1 MATDAT
7 PTKEA
12 DNDAQP
18 HFVQSSAA
26 MNKFLNASSDKER
39 PRFSEP
45 FHGNSSRTVPGDG
58 DRVFAEP
65 PPSNHPSMQYA
76 YEGRNFTPQRESSR
90 RDEGY
95 FATPFGYSHSSAL
108 PYGQGWGGHGIPW
121 QTHPALQ
128 QFESL
133 QQRILNLEHRTVA
146 EGEFKKGV
154 LIFHCLFPSL
164 FRYIEFF
171 EGFSAFDGFLSRLGY
186 FSSLV
191 KKPVQLM
198 SCLL

>member
-1 MATDAT
+1 MASNNAT
-7 PTKEA
+7 PVEG
-12 DNDAQP
+12 DNEVQP
-18 HFVQSSAA
+18 RFVQSSAD
-26 MNKFLNASSDKER
+26 MNKFLNSSSDKER
-39 PRFSEP
+39 PRYSEP

-65 PPSNHPSMQYA
+65 PSTNHPSMQYA
-76 YEGRNFTPQRESSR
+76 YEGRHVTPHRESPR
-90 RDEGY
+90 RDGGY

-146 EGEFKKGV
+146 EGEFK
-154 LIFHCLFPSL
+154 
-164 FRYIEFF
+164 
-171 EGFSAFDGFLSRLGY
+171 
-186 FSSLV
+186 
-191 KKPVQLM
+191 
-198 SCLL
+198 